1 MDFKRSCVCSVVLSA
16 AALAISGTA
25 TAQSQRIV
33 GGAPITIDEAPS
45 IVALTS
51 AATFAFTGSF
61 ATSQFCAGT
70 LISPSWVVTA
80 AHCVTFG
87 DEVSD
92 PSSILILAN
101 TFDLNNPEGE
111 AVEVAEILVHEEYLS
126 FLNSYDIALLRL
138 ETPVDAPTASII
150 DPDNVL
156 DNGEEVSIAG
166 WGTRQFTL
174 AQGSFDPADLLEGAV
189 VPAITPE
196 RCNAL
201 PAMAGGVDET
211 MVCAGFIEGGIDAC
225 QGDSG
230 GPLYR
235 IGSGGDLVLSGITSW
250 GIGCALPD
258 RPGVYSNVAF
268 FNDWILDRVVDAVV
282 DGELVEP
289 PVVAEEPVEEPE
301 PPVVVEEP
309 PVVVEEPPVVVE
321 EPPVDQTPEEP
332 EVVVDAPLPDDEIPV
347 EISTVDEEIV
357 IESGPESEPV
367 DEEIIIVSGPI
378 SEPVEEVVEA
388 PVDEA
393 EEPVTIAIDEDTE
406 STGIFDTVEV
416 VAGSGGG
423 GGSAGGLLLGAFA
436 VIAALR
442 RRSSNA

>member
-1 MDFKRSCVCSVVLSA
+1 MDFKRSCACAVVLSA
-16 AALAISGTA
+16 AALAISGAA

-196 RCNAL
+196 SCNAL

-309 PVVVEEPPVVVE
+309 PV
-321 EPPVDQTPEEP
+321 DQTPEEP

-357 IESGPESEPV
+357 IESGPVSEPV

-388 PVDEA
+388 PVAPPVVEA

-406 STGIFDTVEV
+406 STGIFDTVEE